1 MMIHELLT
9 IIENV
14 QSQERGIRNTLL
26 IHINVLKLV
35 KKLIY
40 IYIYTLYIDS
50 TKQKY
55 IYTLK
60 KRRGKRPNISKD

>member
-35 KKLIY
+35 KKTY